1 MAGAQGQG
9 LAGERFKAPHNN
21 VRDPL
26 PAGRTKESQR
36 ESVKKANCK
45 TSSKQTSNICSGAL
59 ATQPLL
65 VLRPRISTHKVA
77 TRSQTQAP
85 PWRPPLK
92 LVNRKC
98 NSMHLMLATVAA
110 AASPAE
116 WKSASTPPATH
127 LPGKYPLEIGR
138 PCRCLLFYEFR
149 LHPADVLHCRSCLS
163 CLPNPCKQVKNV
175 VKQTTVQKV
184 GGHDGCVC
192 GFYCRI
198 LFRGLTNGKGI
209 Q

>member
-1 MAGAQGQG
+1 MLWGSGNPTPSGAPP
-9 LAGERFKAPHNN
+9 PHFH
-21 VRDPL
+21 
-26 PAGRTKESQR
+26 TQ
-36 ESVKKANCK
+36 
-45 TSSKQTSNICSGAL
+45 SSHTIPNTGTAL
-59 ATQPLL
+59 AT
-65 VLRPRISTHKVA
+65 
-77 TRSQTQAP
+77 
-85 PWRPPLK
+85 PLK